1 MFDALTERWIA
12 GDGPEGQERRDLL
25 ARLGL
30 AVPATGDDDRILGIF
45 DASDRLIGTGALAGA
60 TLQGIGALPEC
71 RDEGVASRVVS
82 ALVKEALRQGKTEL
96 YVFTKPETA
105 PVFEALSFDL
115 VVRTGNAAL
124 LEWSVAGR
132 ERGGLAPFLSALSEV
147 AAGRPGG
154 AGAAVVNANPFTLG
168 HRYLLETAAA
178 RTPHLYVLVVEE
190 DRSVFP
196 FDLRFSL
203 VRDGTADLANVTVLR
218 GGAYVIS
225 SRTFPSY
232 FTRDDAVA
240 QVHATLD
247 ATLFA
252 ERIAPAL
259 RVTERFVG
267 TEPYCPV
274 TKTYNEALKR
284 VLPPR
289 GVRVTEIPRV
299 ERDGEAVSASRVRA
313 LIREGRL
320 SDAKALLPATTY
332 DALAA
337 IERRKESDPE
347 SAALWKRITLGTGRH

>member
-1 MFDALTERWIA
+1 MFAAFTERWIRDA
-12 GDGPEGQERRDLL
+12 GPEGRDRRELL

-30 AVPATGDDDRILGIF
+30 SVPATDDGDRILGVF
-45 DASDRLIGTGALAGA
+45 DGSERLVGTGSLVGA
-60 TLQGIGALPEC
+60 TIRGLGALPEC
-71 RDEGVASRVVS
+71 RDEGIAARIVS
-82 ALVKEALRQGKTEL
+82 ALVTEALRQGKTEL

-105 PVFEALSFDL
+105 PVFQALSFDL
-115 VVRTGNAAL
+115 VARTDDAAL

-132 ERGGLAPFLSALSEV
+132 ERGGLAPFLSALSDA
-147 AAGRPGG
+147 AAGRPDG

-178 RTPHLYVLVVEE
+178 RAPHLYVLVVEE

-196 FDLRFSL
+196 FDLRFAL
-203 VRDGTADLANVTVLR
+203 VRDGTADLGNVSVLR
-218 GGAYVIS
+218 GGPYVIS

-274 TKTYNEALKR
+274 TRTYNEALKR

-299 ERDGEAVSASRVRA
+299 ERDGEAVSASRVRR

-320 SDAKALLPATTY
+320 AETRALLPATTY
-332 DALAA
+332 DALVA
-337 IERRKESDPE
+337 IERKKESDPE
-347 SAALWKRITLGTGRH
+347 SAALWKRIALGTGRH